1 MGKQQPLMDGG
12 PKVRDTLRCD
22 CETSA
27 ASCPRLGPMKDVRRM
42 NVNLTQAKRGFVVE
56 GNETTLQRDTKA
68 LGPWLRWIQQQTF
81 ASSHQSR
88 KRAAM

>member
-1 MGKQQPLMDGG
+1 
-12 PKVRDTLRCD
+12 
-22 CETSA
+22 
-27 ASCPRLGPMKDVRRM
+27 MKDVRRM

-56 GNETTLQRDTKA
+56 GNETTFQRNTKA
-68 LGPWLRWIQQQTF
+68 LGPWLRWIQQQTV

>member
-1 MGKQQPLMDGG
+1 MDEG

-22 CETSA
+22 CERSA

-42 NVNLTQAKRGFVVE
+42 NVTLTQAKRGFVVE
-56 GNETTLQRDTKA
+56 GKEATLQRDTKA

-81 ASSHQSR
+81 TSSHQSR